1 MFGFINCN
9 KPAGMTSRDVVN
21 IVANRIRPHKAGHA
35 GTLDPLAEGVL
46 VIGVGRASRLVE
58 YVQEN
63 EKQYRATFR
72 FGVSSASGDLE
83 QPLVEHPS
91 DPRPSIHAIEEAATA
106 LTGEIEQVPSA
117 FSAIWIDGKRAYER
131 VRSGENVEVPKRRV
145 IIHSLKIL
153 RYEYPQLELDIVCG
167 SGTYIRSLGIDLAKS
182 VSAHAVMTHLCRT
195 RVGPFQI
202 EDSVAAQR
210 LKEPP
215 LDPFVEPATKGI
227 AHLPVM
233 RLDEEQAWRIGNGL
247 SVQIETTPPVDPA
260 AGKIAAAIAAD
271 GSLRGIVRGK
281 TKAGNTA
288 WYPEKG
294 FSVNQPK

>member
-58 YVQEN
+58 YVQEC

-91 DPRPSIHAIEEAATA
+91 DPQPCISALEKSAAA

-117 FSAIWIDGKRAYER
+117 FSAIWVDGKRAYER
-131 VRSGENVEVPKRRV
+131 VRRGEKVEIPKRRV
-145 IIHSLKIL
+145 MIHSLRIL
-153 RYEYPQLELDIVCG
+153 RYEYPLIELDIVCG
-167 SGTYIRSLGIDLAKS
+167 SGTYVRSLGIDLAKS
-182 VSAHAVMTHLCRT
+182 VSANAVMTHLRRT
-195 RVGPFQI
+195 RIGPFRI
-202 EDSVAAQR
+202 EDAVAAER
-210 LKEPP
+210 LKVPP
-215 LDPFVEPATKGI
+215 LDRFVEPATKGVE
-227 AHLPVM
+227 HLPVM
-233 RLDEEQAWRIGNGL
+233 RLDREQAWRIGNGL
-247 SVQIETTPPVDPA
+247 SVQMETTPPLDPA
-260 AGKIAAAIAAD
+260 SGKIAAAIAAD
-271 GSLRGIVRGK
+271 GSLRAIVRGK

-294 FSVNQPK
+294 FSVNQPR